1 MTEMGRKSDAAERL
15 VTAMASLVHRRGYL
29 GVGVD
34 DVCKAAGVK
43 KGSFYH
49 FFASKR
55 DLMLAALERQRQ
67 MGEQHL
73 VSAAFGAHR
82 PPLKRIELLLE
93 TAGRIETSNKTRGG
107 HVLGCPFGNL
117 AAEVGG
123 SEPILTKRVDELL
136 CRFSGSVRDALCEAK
151 RRGDVRR
158 DLDIETTTD
167 AILAYFEG
175 AMLLAKTRNDPSL
188 IRRLAPLAV
197 QLSTGVTD
205 RSRIRAPTSSRRSDR
220 RKSRASP

>member
-1 MTEMGRKSDAAERL
+1 MGRKSDAGERL

-34 DVCKAAGVK
+34 DVCKEAGVK

-49 FFASKR
+49 FFKSKR
-55 DLMLAALERQRQ
+55 DLMLAALERQGH
-67 MGEQHL
+67 MGKQAL
-73 VSAAFGAHR
+73 VSAAIAGDP
-82 PPLKRIELLLE
+82 PPLKRIERLIDI
-93 TAGRIETSNKTRGG
+93 AGRLETSNKTSGG

-123 SEPILTKRVDELL
+123 SEPVLTRRADESLR
-136 CRFSGSVRDALCEAK
+136 RFSELIRDALQEAK
-151 RRGDVRR
+151 RRGDVARS
-158 DLDIETTTD
+158 LDVGKTTD

-175 AMLLAKTRNDPSL
+175 VMLLAKMRNDPSL

-197 QLSTGVTD
+197 QLATQPK
-205 RSRIRAPTSSRRSDR
+205 R
-220 RKSRASP
+220 

>member
-1 MTEMGRKSDAAERL
+1 MGRKSDAAERL
-15 VTAMASLVHRRGYL
+15 VTAMASLVHQRGYL

-49 FFASKR
+49 FFKSKR
-55 DLMLAALERQRQ
+55 ELMLAALECQGQ
-67 MGEQHL
+67 MGQEHL
-73 VSAAFGAHR
+73 VGAALAGDH
-82 PPLKRIELLLE
+82 PPLKRIERLLE
-93 TAGRIETSNKTRGG
+93 TAGRLEASNKTRGG

-136 CRFSGSVRDALCEAK
+136 CKFSESVRDALRDAK
-151 RRGDVRR
+151 RRGDVARN
-158 DLDIETTTD
+158 LDVAQATD

-175 AMLLAKTRNDPSL
+175 VLLLAKTRNDPSL

-197 QLSTGVTD
+197 QLATQPK
-205 RSRIRAPTSSRRSDR
+205 R
-220 RKSRASP
+220 

>member
-1 MTEMGRKSDAAERL
+1 MGRKSNAAERL
-15 VTAMASLVHRRGYL
+15 VTAMASLVHQRGYL
-29 GVGVD
+29 AVGVD

-55 DLMLAALERQRQ
+55 DLMLAALDRQAQ

-73 VSAAFGAHR
+73 VGAAFNADL
-82 PPLKRIELLLE
+82 PPLKRIERLLE
-93 TAGRIETSNKTRGG
+93 TAGRLEASNKTRGG

-123 SEPILTKRVDELL
+123 SEPLLTKRVDQAL
-136 CRFSGSVRDALCEAK
+136 CKFSESIRDALVEAK
-151 RRGDVRR
+151 RLGHVPRGLDVRKA
-158 DLDIETTTD
+158 TD

-175 AMLLAKTRNDPSL
+175 VMLLAKTRNDPSL
-188 IRRLAPLAV
+188 IRRLGPMAVHLATHP
-197 QLSTGVTD
+197 Q
-205 RSRIRAPTSSRRSDR
+205 
-220 RKSRASP
+220 RKG